1 MDGRKCIN
9 ENVVMYFDQEQESL
23 RDEGDGVGRRRSFVY
38 DASSRVVDQME
49 FTEEGDEAV
58 DQQSGRMGAQGGPV
72 MADLT

>member
-1 MDGRKCIN
+1 MDGHKCIN

-58 DQQSGRMGAQGGPV
+58 DQQSGPQDGGSGRTG
-72 MADLT
+72 DG